1 MTSRRSSRCCGVGT
15 GATGCGCA
23 AGLSHDSGG
32 SSGGNLG
39 LYYHPGGRGEDL
51 TLALSG
57 TVENHWLQDYQ
68 RDRIGTEPHSD
79 AFELGTSSFD
89 DVPDQQS
96 GADGVPDR
104 RFDGY
109 GIALGARIPEV
120 PWAWFRVKK
129 DWQIPVNA
137 EQPTTSDRLSLQFG
151 PLIPLEIETGT
162 TSDGE
167 HRSWFAQLRLRIPL
181 GR

>member
-1 MTSRRSSRCCGVGT
+1 MACPT
-15 GATGCGCA
+15 A
-23 AGLSHDSGG
+23 
-32 SSGGNLG
+32 
-39 LYYHPGGRGEDL
+39 
-51 TLALSG
+51 
-57 TVENHWLQDYQ
+57 
-68 RDRIGTEPHSD
+68 
-79 AFELGTSSFD
+79 
-89 DVPDQQS
+89 
-96 GADGVPDR
+96 